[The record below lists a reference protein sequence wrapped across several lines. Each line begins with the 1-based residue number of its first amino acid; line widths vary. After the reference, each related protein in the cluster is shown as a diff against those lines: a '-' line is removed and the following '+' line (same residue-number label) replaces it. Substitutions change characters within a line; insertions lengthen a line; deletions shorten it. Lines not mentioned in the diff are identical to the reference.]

1 MKEPI
6 LRCAQTD
13 PRYLRQYID
22 EIDGRRP
29 EEERGVRNWRAARR
43 STLLLLVALFGLQYY
58 FFDIYLTIMTLPQLS
73 LMAALP

>member
-1 MKEPI
+1 VKEPI

-29 EEERGVRNWRAARR
+29 EEDRGVRFWRATRR
-43 STLLLLVALFGLQYY
+43 STLLLLIALFGLQYY
-58 FFDIYLTIMTLPQLS
+58 FFDVYLTIMTLPGLGV
-73 LMAALP
+73 MAALP